1 MKKFIIPPV
10 LFLFILIIS
19 LSTSCKKED
28 PKPDEGLTSESLY
41 GSWGFLTLEFN
52 GKTTYGCDSALNKNY
67 DFVTLDFYN
76 ITSNF
81 WNGKSV
87 MLLNT
92 SCLDIGDAPWQKDYS
107 FTFVDS
113 VINCNDEWK
122 FKLLNISP
130 FEFVD
135 ASTNEKVQSKKMT
148 LKLIYSSIPDVPLNG
163 IYTLG
168 KHN

>member
-1 MKKFIIPPV
+1 MKKIIIVRV

-19 LSTSCKKED
+19 LSTNCKKD
-28 PKPDEGLTSESLY
+28 YTKLGGLTSESLY
-41 GSWGFLTLEFN
+41 GNWGFLSLEFN
-52 GKTTYGCDSALNKNY
+52 GKTTSVCDPVLNKNY

-76 ITSNF
+76 VTWNF
-81 WNGKSV
+81 WRGESV

-92 SCLDIGDAPWQKDYS
+92 SCLDIGDEPWQKDYS

-130 FEFVD
+130 FEYVN
-135 ASTNEKVQSKKMT
+135 AGTNEKVHSEKMT
-148 LKLIYSSIPDVPLNG
+148 VRLIYSSIPDVPLNG
-163 IYTLG
+163 IYTLA
-168 KHN
+168 KFF

>member
-1 MKKFIIPPV
+1 MKKIIILPV

-28 PKPDEGLTSESLY
+28 SKPEGLTSESLY
-41 GSWGFLTLEFN
+41 GSWGFLSLEFN
-52 GKTTYGCDSALNKNY
+52 GKTTSGCDSVLNKNY
-67 DFVTLDFYN
+67 DFIILDFYN
-76 ITSNF
+76 VTRNF

-92 SCLDIGDAPWQKDYS
+92 SCMDIGDEPWQKDYS

-130 FEFVD
+130 FEYVN
-135 ASTNEKVQSKKMT
+135 AITNEKVQSEKMAV
-148 LKLIYSSIPDVPLNG
+148 KLIYSSIPDVPLNG
-163 IYTLG
+163 IYTLV
-168 KHN
+168 KFN

>member
-1 MKKFIIPPV
+1 MKKIIILPV

-19 LSTSCKKED
+19 LSTSCKKD
-28 PKPDEGLTSESLY
+28 DSKPEGLTSESLY
-41 GSWGFLTLEFN
+41 GSWSFMTLEFN
-52 GKTTYGCDSALNKNY
+52 GKTTSGCDSVLNKNY
-67 DFVTLDFYN
+67 DFITLDFYN
-76 ITSNF
+76 VTRNF
-81 WNGKSV
+81 WSGESV

-92 SCLDIGDAPWQKDYS
+92 SCLDIGDEPWQKDYS

-130 FEFVD
+130 FEYVNVG
-135 ASTNEKVQSKKMT
+135 TNEKVQSEKMT
-148 LKLIYSSIPDVPLNG
+148 IKLIYASIPAVPLNG

-168 KHN
+168 KHF